1 MEYYLF
7 RFFVFFKFEVV
18 CVKGQCYHLRRN
30 ERGFEGGITMKSLW
44 KVIVVDDELLVRQ
57 GIKHL
62 LNWEREGYRIAGEA
76 SNGMEA
82 LDLVRELK
90 PHLILTDIVMPVMGG
105 EEFVR
110 IVKERY
116 PEIEI
121 IVLSSFSEFDYVR
134 STFQSGVAD
143 YILKPK
149 LEADYLLSVL
159 NRTTAKMAAL
169 HAAGPEELSAVR
181 SLELAVENLLTGYE
195 ADIDP
200 ELVRTKFP
208 SPRFLLFG
216 AEMKKAKDTEAKKRF
231 AAELEKKMDRLDIGR
246 TVHLRLK
253 QVADGALYLLNFDP
267 KYEGELLLALRRI
280 SQDLVTERGRGI
292 HFLIGQGFADFYR
305 FGEVYRE
312 HYTKLARYCFYLPDR
327 LILEHN
333 HLPKRPDLS
342 PGFDL
347 GELTELLKRKQ
358 FAKAFTDFQAEMSRR
373 AKDYTAEIFEFK
385 SLLGNFIFNV
395 TTTLGKMKFEIGPLE
410 KNKYDFFRAIDEAT
424 YASEAIVVVERFLGE
439 AGAVVAGRQQ
449 QVNPNMASLLEY
461 IHEHYAEPI
470 TLGEV
475 ARQFHFNV
483 SYLSTYFA
491 SHNREGFNE
500 YLNRLRMEKAKER
513 LLMTDDAIADISE
526 SVGYSDQSY
535 FTKVFKKMTGVS
547 PGRYRRLHA
556 AEMRKP

>member
-1 MEYYLF
+1 
-7 RFFVFFKFEVV
+7 
-18 CVKGQCYHLRRN
+18 
-30 ERGFEGGITMKSLW
+30 MKSLW

-110 IVKERY
+110 IVKERH

-149 LEADYLLSVL
+149 LEAEYLLSVL

-169 HAAGPEELSAVR
+169 HTAGPEDHSAER
-181 SLELAVENLLTGYE
+181 WLEQAVEKLLTGYE
-195 ADIDP
+195 ADVDP
-200 ELVRTKFP
+200 ELVRAAFP
-208 SPRFLLFG
+208 SPRFMFFG
-216 AEMKKAKDTEAKKRF
+216 VEMKKAKDAEARKLLTAK
-231 AAELEKKMDRLDIGR
+231 LEKKMGRLDMGR
-246 TVHLRLK
+246 TVHLGLK
-253 QVADGALYLLNFDP
+253 QFAGEALYLLNFDP

-280 SQDLVTERGRGI
+280 AQELVTERRRGI
-292 HFLIGQGFADFYR
+292 HFLIGQGFADFYQL
-305 FGEVYRE
+305 GEVYRE
-312 HYTKLARYCFYLPDR
+312 RYTKLARYCFYLPDR
-327 LILEHN
+327 LILEHSY
-333 HLPKRPDLS
+333 LPKLPDPS

-347 GELTELLKRKQ
+347 GEMTELLKRKQ
-358 FAKAFTDFQAEMSRR
+358 FAKAFADFLTDMSRR
-373 AKDYTAEIFEFK
+373 AKDYTADIFEFK

-410 KNKYDFFRAIDEAT
+410 KNKYDFFRAIDEAA
-424 YASEAIVVVERFLGE
+424 YASEAISVVDRFLAE
-439 AGAVVAGRQQ
+439 AGAIVEGPRQ

-470 TLGEV
+470 TLAEV
-475 ARQFHFNV
+475 ARQFHFNA
-483 SYLSTYFA
+483 SYLSSYFA

-500 YLNRLRMEKAKER
+500 YLNRIRLEKAKER
-513 LLMTDDAIADISE
+513 LLTTDDAIADISK